1 MLEGSPCQA
10 LAPFGAYNGD
20 RLEGEDVLSEKRVVI
35 AGGGPVGLTAAV
47 ALARQGIPSLV
58 LESHTE
64 LVTELRASTFHP
76 PTIEMLDDLG
86 IVKDL
91 LAKGLK
97 ADKYQ
102 FRDRHEGKVAE
113 FDLGLLKDDTRYPFR
128 LQIEQYALCV
138 AALEAINESDL
149 AEVRFSHRATGAEPF
164 DDHAVVTAETPEGT
178 EQFEGAFAIGAEGLA
193 SPVRTSLG
201 LKFQGIAYPERYLS
215 QFVPFD
221 LQSVIPGLSH
231 VAYVGDYP
239 DWHAL
244 IHTPT
249 EWRVLFPTRPE
260 ETFFDDPDLDEETL
274 ERVGQERL
282 QRVCA
287 TGRPYPVKLRRIYRV
302 HQRVAE
308 DYRRGRVVIA
318 GDAAH
323 VNNPLGGMG
332 LNGGVHDAVNLAE
345 KIGRIWRGEA
355 EMDVLDRYTKE
366 RRTIAIEVVQRQ
378 TEQNARDIA
387 EKDPDI
393 RRRRNDDM
401 RQLADDPAKARQY
414 LLRSSMIES
423 LRQAAAVE

>member
-1 MLEGSPCQA
+1 MTEQ
-10 LAPFGAYNGD
+10 
-20 RLEGEDVLSEKRVVI
+20 RVVI

-58 LESHTE
+58 LEAHTE
-64 LVTELRASTFHP
+64 LQRELRASTFHP
-76 PTIEMLDDLG
+76 PTVEMLDDLG
-86 IVKDL
+86 LGQAL

-102 FRDRHEGKVAE
+102 FRDRHEGLVAE
-113 FDLGLLKDDTRYPFR
+113 FDLGLLKDDARYPFR
-128 LQIEQYALCV
+128 LQLEQYALCV
-138 AALEAINESDL
+138 EALKAIEESDL
-149 AEVRFSHRATGAEPF
+149 TEVRFSHGVTGAEPA

-178 EQFEGAFAIGAEGLA
+178 QQFKGAFAIGAEGLA
-193 SPVRTSLG
+193 SPTRVSLG

-215 QFVPFD
+215 QFVTYD
-221 LQSVIPGLSH
+221 LQSLIDGLSH
-231 VAYVGDYP
+231 VAYVGDFP

-282 QRVCA
+282 QRVYP
-287 TGRPYPVKLRRIYRV
+287 TGKPYPVKMRRIYRV

-308 DYRRGRVVIA
+308 DYRRGRVLLA

-355 EMDVLDRYTKE
+355 DLDLLDRYTKE
-366 RRTIAIEVVQRQ
+366 RRTVAIEVVQRQ
-378 TEQNARDIA
+378 TEQNARDIG
-387 EKDPDI
+387 EKDPET

-401 RQLADDPAKARQY
+401 RRLADDPAKARQY
-414 LLRSSMIES
+414 LLRNSMIES
-423 LRQAAAVE
+423 LRQAAAME

>member
-1 MLEGSPCQA
+1 MLDASPCQA
-10 LAPFGAYNGD
+10 LAPFGAYNGH

-58 LESHTE
+58 LEAHTE
-64 LVTELRASTFHP
+64 LWPELRASTFHP

-86 IVKDL
+86 IAKGL
-91 LAKGLK
+91 LEEGLK

-102 FRDRHEGKVAE
+102 IRDRHEGKVAE
-113 FDLGLLKDDTRYPFR
+113 FDLALLKEDTRYPFR
-128 LQIEQYALCV
+128 IQLEQYALCV
-138 AALEAINESDL
+138 EALEAINDTDL
-149 AEVRFSHRATGAEPF
+149 VEVRFAHRVTGAEPAE
-164 DDHAVVTAETPEGT
+164 DHAVVSAETPEGT
-178 EQFEGAFAIGAEGLA
+178 ERFKGVFAIGADGLG
-193 SPVRTSLG
+193 SPVRTSQG
-201 LKFQGIAYPERYLS
+201 LKFQGIAYPERYLT
-215 QFVPFD
+215 QFVTFD
-221 LQSVIPGLSH
+221 LQSVIPDLSH

-244 IHTPT
+244 IHTPA
-249 EWRVLFPTRPE
+249 EWRVLFPTRPD

-282 QRVCA
+282 QRVYP

-308 DYRRGRVVIA
+308 DYRRGRVLLA

-355 EMDVLDRYTKE
+355 DLDVLDRYTKE

-387 EKDPDI
+387 EKDPEA

-401 RQLADDPAKARQY
+401 RRLAADPAKARQY
-414 LLRSSMIES
+414 LLRTSMIES
-423 LRQAAAVE
+423 LRQVAAME

>member
-1 MLEGSPCQA
+1 MTAE
-10 LAPFGAYNGD
+10 
-20 RLEGEDVLSEKRVVI
+20 RVVI
-35 AGGGPVGLTAAV
+35 AGGGPVGLTTAV

-58 LESHTE
+58 LEAHTE
-64 LVTELRASTFHP
+64 LVEELRASTFHP

-86 IVKDL
+86 IAQEL
-91 LAKGLK
+91 LAQGLK

-102 FRDRHEGKVAE
+102 FRDRNEGLVAE
-113 FDLGLLKDDTRYPFR
+113 FDLGLLKDDTSYPFR
-128 LQIEQYALCV
+128 LQLEQYSLCV
-138 AALEAINESDL
+138 EALKAINESDL
-149 AEVRFSHRATGAEPF
+149 AEVRFSHRVTGAEPA
-164 DDHAVVTAETPEGT
+164 DDYAVATAETPEGT
-178 EQFEGAFAIGAEGLA
+178 QRFEGAFVIGAEGLA
-193 SPVRTSLG
+193 SPVRVSLG

-221 LQSVIPGLSH
+221 LQSLITGLSH

-282 QRVCA
+282 QRVYP
-287 TGRPYPVKLRRIYRV
+287 TGKPYPVKMRRIYRV

-308 DYRRGRVVIA
+308 DYRRGRVLLA

-355 EMDVLDRYTKE
+355 DLDLLDRYTKE
-366 RRTIAIEVVQRQ
+366 RRTVAIEVVQRQ
-378 TEQNARDIA
+378 TEQNARDIG
-387 EKDPDI
+387 EKDPET

-401 RQLADDPAKARQY
+401 RRLADDPEKARQY
-414 LLRSSMIES
+414 LLRTSMIES
-423 LRQAAAVE
+423 LRQVAAME

>member
-1 MLEGSPCQA
+1 MTAE
-10 LAPFGAYNGD
+10 
-20 RLEGEDVLSEKRVVI
+20 RVVI

-47 ALARQGIPSLV
+47 ALARQGIPSVV
-58 LESHTE
+58 LEAHTE
-64 LVTELRASTFHP
+64 LQRELRASTFHP
-76 PTIEMLDDLG
+76 PTVEMLDDLG
-86 IVKDL
+86 LGQAL

-102 FRDRHEGKVAE
+102 FRDRHEGLVAE
-113 FDLGLLKDDTRYPFR
+113 FDLGLLKDDARYPFR
-128 LQIEQYALCV
+128 LQLEQYALCV
-138 AALEAINESDL
+138 EALKAIEESDL
-149 AEVRFSHRATGAEPF
+149 TEVRFSHAVTGAEPAG
-164 DDHAVVTAETPEGT
+164 DHAVVTAETPEGPQ
-178 EQFEGAFAIGAEGLA
+178 QFKGAFAIGAEGLS
-193 SPVRTSLG
+193 SPTRVSLG

-215 QFVPFD
+215 QFVTYD
-221 LQSVIPGLSH
+221 LQSLIDGLSH
-231 VAYVGDYP
+231 VAYVGDFP

-282 QRVCA
+282 QRVHP
-287 TGRPYPVKLRRIYRV
+287 TGKPYPVKMRRIYRV

-308 DYRRGRVVIA
+308 DYRRGRVLLA

-355 EMDVLDRYTKE
+355 DLDLLDRYTKE
-366 RRTIAIEVVQRQ
+366 RRTVAIEVVQRQ
-378 TEQNARDIA
+378 TEQNARDIG
-387 EKDPDI
+387 EKDPET

-401 RQLADDPAKARQY
+401 RRLADDPAKARQY
-414 LLRSSMIES
+414 LLRNSMIES
-423 LRQAAAVE
+423 LRQAAAME